1 MFFFGGGGGG
11 WRMGFGFFQGFLG
24 LKGLRF
30 NGSVLWVCGYRALGL
45 KGLRVN
51 GFVFGGGLGV
61 GL

>member
-1 MFFFGGGGGG
+1 
-11 WRMGFGFFQGFLG
+11 MGFGFIQGFLG

-51 GFVFGGGLGV
+51 GFVFWGGFGCRALGLKG
-61 GL
+61 